1 MDKKSRTTL
10 ERLQRTVD
18 NDRPSDDERLRV
30 ADQLITQDQVRR
42 LDPRLKKLAP
52 LPPSRSRKGP
62 PSARDIV
69 SQRAQAGSREPVVQG
84 PGRAEHRRRP
94 KSGEITLESQR
105 WR

>member
-30 ADQLITQDQVRR
+30 ADQLITQDQLRR
-42 LDPRLKKLAP
+42 LDLRLKKLAP

-62 PSARDIV
+62 PSAREIV
-69 SQRAQAGSREPVVQG
+69 RPRGGSKEPEAQSTARDEHQRR
-84 PGRAEHRRRP
+84 
-94 KSGEITLESQR
+94 
-105 WR
+105 

>member
-18 NDRPSDDERLRV
+18 NDRPSDDDRLRV

-62 PSARDIV
+62 PSAREIV
-69 SQRAQAGSREPVVQG
+69 RPRGGSKEPVVQSTA
-84 PGRAEHRRRP
+84 RDERHRH
-94 KSGEITLESQR
+94 
-105 WR
+105 

>member
-18 NDRPSDDERLRV
+18 NDRPSDEERSRV
-30 ADQLITQDQVRR
+30 ADQLITQDQARR

-62 PSARDIV
+62 PSAREIV
-69 SQRAQAGSREPVVQG
+69 SHPGGPKEPVAQST
-84 PGRAEHRRRP
+84 GRAEHHRH
-94 KSGEITLESQR
+94 
-105 WR
+105 